1 MRREL
6 KKLAALKLTAAM
18 AAGLAGC
25 TGSGGGTAETA
36 AVQTTGAAQTTA
48 AAGSGETK
56 TEETQTEA
64 QTQEP
69 VTIRFS
75 WWGGDSRHEA
85 TEKLVAAFMEK
96 YPYITVET
104 EYGAWTGWEEKQSL
118 NILSGECADVMQ
130 IGTNWVTDYSRGGTS
145 YYDLYQ
151 LSDVIDLSQFPEEK
165 MKLNEVDGKLMAIPN
180 SLTGRLFYWNKTT
193 FDEVGCPI
201 PTDEASLL
209 AAGAAFKAYN
219 EEYYPLAL
227 GEYDRIIFMVYYL
240 ESKYGKDWV
249 TDGRMN
255 YTEEEIAEGFAF
267 ISKLEDEHVLPTIA
281 TISGDMA
288 DSLDKNSKWIDGKY
302 AGVME
307 WDSAVV
313 KVRTAMEESVNKP
326 GQEFVIGEFINFG
339 GYQGGFTK
347 ISMNMAIKAGTE
359 HPKEAAMLVNYLMND
374 PEGVEINSTERG
386 IPCSAA
392 AVEYLNDKNIGDEM
406 TKEANAKVLAYSQF
420 TQDPKFDDNDLK
432 ANPDGLYYKLFGR
445 LSSRDITPEQAAADL
460 VKGVTQVLEDQ

>member
-1 MRREL
+1 MRKSIKKAMALSLAAVMAVSLAACGGGSSSGGSSSGGSGSSGGSSSGDEKVEL
-6 KKLAALKLTAAM
+6 K
-18 AAGLAGC
+18 
-25 TGSGGGTAETA
+25 
-36 AVQTTGAAQTTA
+36 
-48 AAGSGETK
+48 
-56 TEETQTEA
+56 
-64 QTQEP
+64 
-69 VTIRFS
+69 FS

-85 TEKLVAAFMEK
+85 TEKAVAAFMAK
-96 YPYITVET
+96 YPNITVTT
-104 EYGAWTGWEEKQSL
+104 EYGAWSGWEEKQAL
-118 NILSGECADVMQ
+118 NIMGGNAADVMQ
-130 IGTNWVTDYSRGGTS
+130 VNWNWIESYSGNGSNFANLEDYKDVL
-145 YYDLYQ
+145 DLT
-151 LSDVIDLSQFPEEK
+151 QFPSESLELCK
-165 MKLNEVDGKLMAIPN
+165 AGGKLMAVPVA
-180 SLTGRLFYWNKTT
+180 LTGRLFYWNKTT

-240 ESKYGKDWV
+240 ESRYGKDWV
-249 TDGRMN
+249 TDGKMN

-267 ISKLEDEHVLPTIA
+267 INKLEDEHVLPSIA

-339 GYQGGFTK
+339 QYQGGFTK
-347 ISMNMAIKAGTE
+347 ISMNMCIKAGTE

-386 IPCSAA
+386 IPCSAV
-392 AVEYLNDKNIGDEM
+392 AVAYLNDKNIGDEM
-406 TKEANAKVLAYSQF
+406 TKEANARVLAYSQF

-445 LSSRDITPEQAAADL
+445 LSSRDITPEQAAAEL

>member
-1 MRREL
+1 
-6 KKLAALKLTAAM
+6 
-18 AAGLAGC
+18 
-25 TGSGGGTAETA
+25 
-36 AVQTTGAAQTTA
+36 
-48 AAGSGETK
+48 
-56 TEETQTEA
+56 
-64 QTQEP
+64 
-69 VTIRFS
+69 
-75 WWGGDSRHEA
+75 
-85 TEKLVAAFMEK
+85 
-96 YPYITVET
+96 
-104 EYGAWTGWEEKQSL
+104 
-118 NILSGECADVMQ
+118 
-130 IGTNWVTDYSRGGTS
+130 
-145 YYDLYQ
+145 
-151 LSDVIDLSQFPEEK
+151 
-165 MKLNEVDGKLMAIPN
+165 MAIPN

-240 ESKYGKDWV
+240 ESRYGKDW
-249 TDGRMN
+249 GRDEKIIN
-255 YTEEEIAEGFAF
+255 REEKLREDSAF
-267 ISKLEDEHVLPTIA
+267 INKLEDEHVLPSIA

-339 GYQGGFTK
+339 QYQGGFTK
-347 ISMNMAIKAGTE
+347 ISMNMCIKAGTE

-386 IPCSAA
+386 IPCSAV
-392 AVEYLNDKNIGDEM
+392 AVAYLNDKNIGDEM
-406 TKEANAKVLAYSQF
+406 TKEANARVLAYSQF

-445 LSSRDITPEQAAADL
+445 LSSRDITPEQAAAEL

>member
-1 MRREL
+1 MKRNW
-6 KKLAALKLTAAM
+6 KKITALVLTAAM
-18 AAGLAGC
+18 GASLAGC
-25 TGSGGGTAETA
+25 GGSGSSETAQTTA
-36 AVQTTGAAQTTA
+36 AVQTTAAAQTTA
-48 AAGSGETK
+48 AGETK
-56 TEETQTEA
+56 APETEA
-64 QTQEP
+64 AAGQQEP

-130 IGTNWVTDYSRGGTS
+130 IGTNWVTDYSRNGES

-151 LSDVIDLSQFPEEK
+151 LADIIDLTQFPEDK
-165 MKLNEVDGKLMAIPN
+165 LKLNEVNGKLMAIPN

-193 FDEVGCPI
+193 FDEVGCDI

-209 AAGAAFKAYN
+209 AAGAAFKAYD
-219 EEYYPLAL
+219 EESYPLAL
-227 GEYDRIIFMVYYL
+227 AEYDRIIFMVYYL

-249 TDGRMN
+249 TDGKMN

-267 ISKLEDEHVLPTIA
+267 INKLEDEHVLPSIA

-288 DSLDKNSKWIDGKY
+288 DSFDKNSKWIDGKY

-307 WDSAVV
+307 WDSAVS
-313 KVRTAMEESVNKP
+313 KVRGAMEGSVNKP
-326 GQEFVIGEFINFG
+326 NQEFVIGEFINFG
-339 GYQGGFTK
+339 EYQGGFTK

-386 IPCSAA
+386 IPCSKA
-392 AVEYLNDKNIGDEM
+392 AVDYLNEKDIGDAM
-406 TKEANAKVLAYSQF
+406 TKEANSKVLAYSKF
-420 TQDPKFDDNDLK
+420 TQDAKFDDNDLK

-445 LSSRDITPEQAAADL
+445 LSSREITPEDAAAEL
-460 VKGVTQVLEDQ
+460 VKGVTEVLEGE